1 MPTCILVLGLCENC
15 TASVWNIGR
24 FKDKE
29 LHIAKHLKPHTEFWV
44 LPTANAELQRPTEAD
59 VLATMPQCTSTS
71 TRRIDSMTAVQHTD
85 VCRILQHDGSY
96 PQHLQRRQHLVPC
109 MVLSTAVTT
118 VKSPSHILFTDMSH
132 FTANVIT
139 KTRNSHH

>member
-15 TASVWNIGR
+15 TASVWNTGTL
-24 FKDKE
+24 KDKE

-44 LPTANAELQRPTEAD
+44 LPTANAELQWRTEAD
-59 VLATMPQCTSTS
+59 VLATTPRCTSTS
-71 TRRIDSMTAVQHTD
+71 TRRIDSMTAVQHTE
-85 VCRILQHDGSY
+85 VCRILHHDGSY
-96 PQHLQRRQHLVPC
+96 PQHLQRGQHRVPC

-132 FTANVIT
+132 FTANVFT